1 MPFIFD
7 DSEVPDVLFACMP
20 DKEVEA
26 CTTECTNEVKKVV
39 DMPGGATEA
48 SVHGAFV
55 GTGIHAELDC
65 CSDVVSVLVTTG
77 T

>member
-1 MPFIFD
+1 M
-7 DSEVPDVLFACMP
+7 PDVLFACMP

-55 GTGIHAELDC
+55 GTGMHAELDC
-65 CSDVVSVLVTTG
+65 
-77 T
+77 